1 MAKLTK
7 TYDFVKAYT
16 DRHGKMRYYYRRGG
30 AKAIAIKGEFGS
42 FEFDQAYNDA
52 VRQWEDREPLGAGRI
67 VPGSITDLIVQFY
80 NSAEFKRLTATTQ
93 KNYRRIFED
102 FRTKFGAQTVRGLQ
116 REHIIRIKDRMAD
129 KPGAAL
135 TYLKRLNTLLNFAVD
150 RRFRTDNPMLRFK
163 FPKAGDG
170 FAPWTD
176 EEIDQYL
183 AYWGPGTRER
193 LALYLLLFTGQR
205 RSDIVKMG
213 HQHVRADEISVVQ
226 QKTGTRLWIPMHP
239 ILIEEIALWPK
250 DQMMFL
256 VNKRTGKPLS
266 QEGFSNWIRDSA
278 REAGITELRS
288 PHGLRKAAC
297 RRLIEAGC
305 DGETARAISG
315 HASDKALQIYIKDV
329 NQRKMARR
337 AINSLPRDRV

>member
-1 MAKLTK
+1 
-7 TYDFVKAYT
+7 
-16 DRHGKMRYYYRRGG
+16 
-30 AKAIAIKGEFGS
+30 
-42 FEFDQAYNDA
+42 
-52 VRQWEDREPLGAGRI
+52 
-67 VPGSITDLIVQFY
+67 
-80 NSAEFKRLTATTQ
+80 
-93 KNYRRIFED
+93 
-102 FRTKFGAQTVRGLQ
+102 
-116 REHIIRIKDRMAD
+116 
-129 KPGAAL
+129 
-135 TYLKRLNTLLNFAVD
+135 
-150 RRFRTDNPMLRFK
+150 MLRFK

-205 RSDIVKMG
+205 RSDVVKMG

-250 DQMMFL
+250 DQLMFL

-278 REAGITELRS
+278 KEAGIVELRS

-315 HASDKALQIYIKDV
+315 HASDKALQVYIKDV